1 MNNLYVLVDHNQK
14 MIIDHIR
21 KLPEDWN
28 NINGL
33 NLLDKEKLYNL
44 DWAGQIGL
52 GWININDEVLN
63 DYTSLPEWFEIS
75 KLGMKK
81 LVSDERWKKEH
92 DIVYF
97 NGKTLELTERTK
109 SSLNFQKV
117 GMNSE
122 TEKIEWK
129 FIEGF
134 ISLTVEEFTT
144 LYNFVTQYIQNCF
157 KEELRLIQLCDS
169 AKTLE
174 DLQKLDL
181 TYTWPSNTSN
191 I

>member
-1 MNNLYVLVDHNQK
+1 MNDLYVLVDHNQK
-14 MIIDHIR
+14 MIIDHIK

-28 NINGL
+28 NIHGL
-33 NLLDKEKLYNL
+33 NLINPEKLYNL

-52 GWININDEVLN
+52 GWVSINDKVLSE
-63 DYTSLPEWFEIS
+63 YKSLSEWFEIS
-75 KLGMKK
+75 KSGLKK
-81 LVSDERWKKEH
+81 LVSNERWKKEH
-92 DIVYF
+92 DVVYF

-117 GMNSE
+117 GIDSE

-134 ISLTVEEFTT
+134 VSLTAEEFTT
-144 LYNFVTQYIQNCF
+144 LYNFVTQYIQSCF
-157 KEELRLIQLCDS
+157 KEESRLIQLYDS

-181 TYTWPSNTSN
+181 TYTWPSNTFS
-191 I
+191 